1 MLEKESSAMR
11 MTFGVSIVLA
21 AALSLAATAGAGAAA
36 PAYGAKCNAAWSGK
50 RGTHD
55 YRVFKKACVAAAIS
69 ATQAAKTA
77 GDNDDAAADASRAA
91 AACREQFQPP
101 RRSKAARAAYGACV
115 SASVAAQKTYGGR
128 PLAATL
134 AGVAG
139 DVTTDQD
146 GAGTAT
152 FTLNQGHGQ
161 ICYDV
166 TWTGLGVVTAL
177 HIHAAAD
184 NSIVVPLDAD
194 AVLTDGNARGCVAG
208 VAKPLVQ
215 AIRQHPDRY
224 YVNVHTDEFPAS
236 AIKGTL
242 HT

>member
-1 MLEKESSAMR
+1 MR
-11 MTFGVSIVLA
+11 KTIGVSIVLA
-21 AALSLAATAGAGAAA
+21 AALSLAASAGASAAA
-36 PAYGAKCNAAWSGK
+36 PAYGATCNTAWSGK

-55 YRVFKKACVAAAIS
+55 YRVFKKACVAAAIT
-69 ATQAAKTA
+69 ATRAAKAA
-77 GDNDDAAADASRAA
+77 GDSDNAAADASRAA
-91 AACREQFQPP
+91 AACRAQYQPP
-101 RRSKAARAAYGACV
+101 RRTKVVRDAYRACV
-115 SASVAAQKTYGGR
+115 SASVAAQKIYGGR

-139 DVTTDQD
+139 DVTSDQD

-166 TWTGLGVVTAL
+166 AWTGLGAVSAL

-194 AVLTDGNARGCVAG
+194 SVLTDGNAKGCVSG
-208 VAKPLVQ
+208 VGKQLMQ
-215 AIRQHPDRY
+215 AIRQHPEAY
-224 YVNVHTDEFPAS
+224 YVNLHTDEFPAS
-236 AIKGTL
+236 AIRGTL
-242 HT
+242 HA